1 MNPLTPDTSLL
12 VPHLFNEVDEHWMQ
26 EALTLARKAGAIGEV
41 PVGAVVVKQG
51 AIIGRG
57 WNHPIAAHDPTAH
70 AEIIAIREA
79 ARTLENYRLTDTTL
93 YVTLEPCAMCAGAMV
108 HARLRRLVFGAPDP
122 RAGAAG
128 SLFNI
133 VQTPVLNHRVD
144 LVGGVLAEQCGE
156 LLKSFF
162 SQRR

>member
-1 MNPLTPDTSLL
+1 MNPLTPDPSLL

-26 EALTLARKAGAIGEV
+26 EALTLARKAGAVGEV

-108 HARLRRLVFGAPDP
+108 HARVSRLVFGAPDP

-133 VQTPVLNHRVD
+133 IQTPALNHRVD
-144 LVGGVLAEQCGE
+144 LAGGVLAEQCGE
-156 LLKSFF
+156 LLKGFF

>member
-1 MNPLTPDTSLL
+1 MSNIKSPLLTPHS
-12 VPHLFNEVDEHWMQ
+12 VSEADERWMQ
-26 EALTLARKAGAIGEV
+26 QALTLARKAGATNEV
-41 PVGAVVVKQG
+41 PVGSVVVKDG

-79 ARTLENYRLTDTTL
+79 ARTSENYRLTDATL
-93 YVTLEPCAMCAGAMV
+93 YVTLEPCVMCAGAML
-108 HARLRRLVFGAPDP
+108 HARIRRLVFGASDP

-128 SLFNI
+128 SIFNI
-133 VQTPVLNHRVD
+133 VQTPALNHRLD
-144 LVGGVLAEQCGE
+144 ITGGVLAEQCGE

>member
-1 MNPLTPDTSLL
+1 
-12 VPHLFNEVDEHWMQ
+12 MQ

-79 ARTLENYRLTDTTL
+79 ARTLGNYRLMDTTL

-108 HARLRRLVFGAPDP
+108 HARVSRLVFGAPDP

-133 VQTPVLNHRVD
+133 VQTPALNHRVD
-144 LVGGVLAEQCGE
+144 LAAGVLAEQCGE
-156 LLKSFF
+156 LLKVFF